1 VIIPVVIACDKREAL
16 AQGSTCDEAIHL
28 SVMPRYGLLRFARND
43 EEGAGKSRY
52 TTTLN
57 RFAAR
62 VMPV

>member
-1 VIIPVVIACDKREAL
+1 M
-16 AQGSTCDEAIHL
+16 HL
-28 SVMPRYGLLRFARND
+28 SRTRCSAFTMHRRAT
-43 EEGAGKSRY
+43 Y

>member
-1 VIIPVVIACDKREAL
+1 MDP
-16 AQGSTCDEAIHL
+16 GSA
-28 SVMPRYGLLRFARND
+28 ARTIR
-43 EEGAGKSRY
+43 GTPTY